1 MIQNDKMCEYLHNFA
16 CAECNMRQITVSY
29 SGEEKRCSPAQ
40 VIRTPSPRKRRFAR
54 KFLKL
59 VKVSAGMVRIV
70 EARIIPR
77 MA

>member
-1 MIQNDKMCEYLHNFA
+1 MTLEAKDLLPLASYNMC
-16 CAECNMRQITVSY
+16 QIKIGY
-29 SGEEKRCSPAQ
+29 SGEEKRYSPAQ